1 MKEQVKNFL
10 NTNLTETE
18 YYSLPKEN
26 LITLKE
32 YLLQLKDKDN
42 NFQTAIQEQ
51 FQSIKKKC
59 VWLSAIS
66 FGGLIHESRN
76 YEITTIYLYSKDGID
91 LIANYNHS
99 SDRYE
104 DLTKNVPKVYLLSGK
119 VRKHLSR
126 QKDIDLIQE
135 ELREIENIGRN
146 IYRDVL
152 RPISSISNNF
162 RISYT
167 PHFGL
172 SIYNEYDLI
181 ANYLNCS
188 KKSKE
193 KEYLKEE
200 DSKEKLLRRIL
211 VKPNKNN

>member
-10 NTNLTETE
+10 NTTLTETE

-42 NFQTAIQEQ
+42 IFQTAIQEQ

-59 VWLSAIS
+59 VWLNAIS
-66 FGGLIHESRN
+66 FGGLINESGN
-76 YEITTIYLYSKDGID
+76 YVITAIYLYSKDGID
-91 LIANYNHS
+91 LIANYNHL

-135 ELREIENIGRN
+135 ELREIENVGRN
-146 IYRDVL
+146 VYIDVL

-162 RISYT
+162 QIYYT
-167 PHFGL
+167 PHVGL
-172 SIYNEYDLI
+172 SIYNEDDLI
-181 ANYLNCS
+181 ADYLNCS

-193 KEYLKEE
+193 KEYLKEK

>member
-1 MKEQVKNFL
+1 M
-10 NTNLTETE
+10 
-18 YYSLPKEN
+18 PKEN

-42 NFQTAIQEQ
+42 DFQTAIQEQ

-59 VWLSAIS
+59 SWLNAIS
-66 FGGLIHESRN
+66 FGGLIHEIGN
-76 YEITTIYLYSKDGID
+76 YELTAIYLYSKDGID
-91 LIANYNHS
+91 LIAKYNHS
-99 SDRYE
+99 NDRYE
-104 DLTKNVPKVYLLSGK
+104 DLTRNVPKIYLLNRK

-126 QKDIDLIQE
+126 QKDIDLIQA

-162 RISYT
+162 QIHYT

-172 SIYNEYDLI
+172 SIYNDYDLI

-188 KKSKE
+188 EKSKE

-200 DSKEKLLRRIL
+200 DPKEKLLRRIL
-211 VKPNKNN
+211 VKPNKNSK